1 MRNETPEAPCLD
13 TLLALPVAERWPLA
27 RDWIRRAPS
36 PFFAQL
42 RARHPVLDC
51 GAVILVARRAE
62 VAEILSLPGVFS
74 VALYRPKM
82 GPFMLALDNTE
93 VNYRDKAVMRAVL
106 SWDDLPAIRE
116 LAGSLTDEALDEADG
131 AIDLVASI
139 SRMVPLKIV
148 QQKFGFAA
156 PDADMLRWSYAN
168 QLDQFNNLP
177 FDGRPDADR
186 VQAAAVQART
196 EMQGAFKTLI
206 PGRIAAIQAGTPVPD
221 DSLTRV
227 LRLHMVPGTGFGMEQ
242 VVINVGGLLIGAIE
256 TTSEAVVNALAEILK
271 RPDVHAAARKAAAA
285 GPAAFDGYVWEALRF
300 APIVAFMFRQTET
313 DHDLG
318 RGGPCETR
326 VRKGQVVLP
335 LSLSAM
341 FDAAWVPHPERFDAT
356 RADHAYLHF
365 GLGHHECLG
374 RHVASVM
381 ITEIVRRILLRAD
394 LRATGPVEDG
404 GTPFPT
410 AYRLTYA
417 QTPSGPAQGKEGGLQ
432 S

>member
-1 MRNETPEAPCLD
+1 MRTEIPEAPCLD
-13 TLLALPVAERWPLA
+13 ELLALPVAERWPVA
-27 RDWIRRAPS
+27 RDWIKRVPA

-42 RARHPVLDC
+42 RARQPVLDC
-51 GAVILVARRAE
+51 GAVVLVARRAE
-62 VAEILSLPGVFS
+62 VAEILSLPDVFS
-74 VALYRPKM
+74 VALYKPKM

-116 LAGSLTDEALDEADG
+116 LAGSLTDAALDGADG
-131 AIDLVASI
+131 AIDVVASI
-139 SRMVPLKIV
+139 SRMVPLQIV
-148 QQKFGFAA
+148 KQKFGFSA

-177 FDGRPDADR
+177 FDGRPDADKI
-186 VQAAAVQART
+186 QAAAGQARI
-196 EMQGAFKTLI
+196 EMQRAFKTLI
-206 PGRIAAIQAGTPVPD
+206 PDKIEAIRTGRPVPD

-227 LRLHMVPGTGFGMEQ
+227 LRLHLLPGTGFGMEQ

-271 RPDVHAAARKAAAA
+271 RDDVHAAARKAAAD

-300 APIVAFMFRQTET
+300 APIVAFMFRQAEA
-313 DHDLG
+313 DHVLG
-318 RGGPCETR
+318 RGGPCETP
-326 VRKGQVVLP
+326 VGKGRVVLP

-374 RHVASVM
+374 RHVAGVM
-381 ITEIVRRILLRAD
+381 IPEIVRRILLRAD

-410 AYRLTYA
+410 AYPIAYA
-417 QTPSGPAQGKEGGLQ
+417 RTPSSPVQGVCREMI
-432 S
+432 